1 MNNYSSFEIKSNAKY
16 REIVSVSFTPVIEVN
31 ITRKYKKGDWR
42 FWKWLGFIPL
52 IPYKVRRDMYKSWEW
67 EGLKSIENAEK
78 NSYYLFAVD
87 GKLFHKGQVRI
98 KYVNGSSDWEYF
110 KSNEEATRFID
121 NIKKRCME
129 AGNELK

>member
-1 MNNYSSFEIKSNAKY
+1 
-16 REIVSVSFTPVIEVN
+16 
-31 ITRKYKKGDWR
+31 
-42 FWKWLGFIPL
+42 
-52 IPYKVRRDMYKSWEW
+52 MYKSWEW
-67 EGLKSIENAEK
+67 EGLKSIENAEES
-78 NSYYLFAVD
+78 SYYLFAVG

-121 NIKKRCME
+121 NLKKRCME